1 MVLRVWCFQRPVA
14 LVCQLS
20 PLPGWPVTVP
30 GAWRAETNTLPAMR
44 RPPNWRNRA
53 HAISVIYA
61 VKNLMTH
68 LDATGTLLSARGLMA
83 MAVFDGL
90 R

>member
-1 MVLRVWCFQRPVA
+1 MFPTPCGS
-14 LVCQLS
+14 C
-20 PLPGWPVTVP
+20 LPIVSF
-30 GAWRAETNTLPAMR
+30 AWMACDSARSLAGGNQHFAGDET
-44 RPPNWRNRA
+44 PPNWRNRA